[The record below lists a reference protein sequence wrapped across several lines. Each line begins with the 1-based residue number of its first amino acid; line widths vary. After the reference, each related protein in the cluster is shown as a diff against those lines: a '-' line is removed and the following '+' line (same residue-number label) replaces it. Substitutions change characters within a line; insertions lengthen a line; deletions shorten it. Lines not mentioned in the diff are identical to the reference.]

1 MDQNEKKAKTSEVR
15 YTICIYSVI
24 DDEHIYVCIIET
36 DFSNTALV

>member
-15 YTICIYSVI
+15 YTLYIYCVI

-36 DFSNTALV
+36 EFSNTALV